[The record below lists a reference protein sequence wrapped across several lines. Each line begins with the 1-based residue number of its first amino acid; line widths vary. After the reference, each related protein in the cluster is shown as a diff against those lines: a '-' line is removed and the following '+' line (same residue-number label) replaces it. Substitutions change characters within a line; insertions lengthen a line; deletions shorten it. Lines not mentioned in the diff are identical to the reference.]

1 MPDGYNKIF
10 GIGLPRTGTTSLAR
24 ALESYGIET
33 IHFPFDL
40 YDEGLDAPVIEENTA
55 FVDTPVPMLYQ
66 GLDQRC
72 PESKF
77 ILTVRDKEGW
87 LESMEWL
94 RTEGRKI
101 WPPDP
106 KRERYKRDFYGT
118 DDFDR
123 DVLSEKFDAYHEE
136 VNRYFEGR
144 EADLLRLN
152 IIDSSSTAA
161 LVDFLG
167 LEVDPKPWPRAN
179 ASRKANLMQ
188 ELAHQFEKRGFRA
201 PGAFIRRIDSGLRR
215 RLRHDS

>member
-1 MPDGYNKIF
+1 MPNNYNKIF

-24 ALESYGIET
+24 ALESYGIDT

-40 YDEGLDAPVIEENTA
+40 YDNGLDAPVIEKNTA

-66 GLDQRC
+66 GLDRRC
-72 PESKF
+72 LESKF
-77 ILTVRDKEGW
+77 ILTVRDKESW

-118 DDFDR
+118 AAFDR
-123 DVLSEKFDAYHEE
+123 DMLSEKFDAHHKE
-136 VNRYFEGR
+136 VERYFEGR
-144 EADLLRLN
+144 NADLLRLN
-152 IIDSSSTAA
+152 IIDSGSTPA

-167 LEVDPKPWPRAN
+167 LEAAPMPWPRAN
-179 ASRKANLMQ
+179 ASREANLMQ
-188 ELAHQFEKRGFRA
+188 ELAYQFEKRGFKA